1 MTPSTPD
8 SGSSPRL
15 ARRLPPT
22 TPETPRF
29 LFSVGGV
36 RYEAIR
42 ELVRMQTGEVLILA
56 RRRLEAD
63 GALAGLCLVRRL
75 PNPSTYLRRKR
86 LLEEVQLAFRLSH
99 PGIAQVYFR
108 KVHED
113 FLHVVMEHVEG
124 PSLET
129 LVSAGIARGRPVSE
143 AFGLYVGAELAEALH
158 HAHTLTDEGG
168 RPLGIIH
175 RDVNPRHVYVGAHG
189 GVKLMNFGA
198 AYSVMVG
205 REESPMNLV
214 RGDVAYASPE
224 YLEKQPLSP
233 RSDVFSLGVL
243 LVELLTGKHL
253 FDVQDVHFDASGLA
267 PLRIEIL
274 PSLPLTQMRILLAR
288 FSPADVESA
297 VAGLSPDVKALLHT
311 ALRADPTERFAT
323 AADMRDALRT
333 ALAKQHPGH
342 GRTEASEEVAA
353 VLAEGSCMRD
363 AVEFGEGGLFPEGL
377 EEHELGGLPPCK
389 SRPSAGQ
396 DGGDVE

>member
-1 MTPSTPD
+1 MSPSTPD
-8 SGSSPRL
+8 SGSSPQP
-15 ARRLPPT
+15 ARRLPPP
-22 TPETPRF
+22 TPDAPRF
-29 LFSVGGV
+29 LFCVDGI

-42 ELVRMQTGEVLILA
+42 ELARMQTAELLMLV
-56 RRRLEAD
+56 RRRQEAD
-63 GALAGLCLVRRL
+63 GAMAGLCLVRRL

-86 LLEEVQLAFRLSH
+86 LMEEVRLAFHLNH

-113 FLHVVMEHVEG
+113 FLHVVMEHVDG

-129 LVSAGIARGRPVSE
+129 LVSAGVARGRPVSE

-158 HAHTLTDEGG
+158 HAHTLTDAAG

-189 GVKLMNFGA
+189 GVKLTNFGA

-253 FDVQDVHFDASGLA
+253 FDVQDVRFAASGLA

-288 FSPADVESA
+288 FGPADVEAA

-323 AADMRDALRT
+323 AAEMGAALRT
-333 ALAKQHPGH
+333 ALAKRPPGF
-342 GRTEASEEVAA
+342 GRHEASEEVGV
-353 VLAEGSCMRD
+353 VLAEGSCLRD
-363 AVEFGEGGLFPEGL
+363 TVEFGEGGLFPEGL
-377 EEHELGGLPPCK
+377 EEHELGVSPP
-389 SRPSAGQ
+389 RR
-396 DGGDVE
+396 

>member
-1 MTPSTPD
+1 MTPSTPYCG
-8 SGSSPRL
+8 GSLRP
-15 ARRLPPT
+15 ARRMPPPT
-22 TPETPRF
+22 PEAPRC
-29 LFSVGGV
+29 LFCVDGV

-42 ELVRMQTGEVLILA
+42 ELVRTQTGELLMLA
-56 RRRLEAD
+56 HRRLEAD
-63 GALAGLCLVRRL
+63 DALAGLCLVRRL

-86 LLEEVQLAFRLSH
+86 LLEEVQLAFRLNH
-99 PGIAQVYFR
+99 PSIAQVYFR

-113 FLHVVMEHVEG
+113 FLHVVMEHVDG

-129 LVSAGIARGRPVSE
+129 LISAGVARGRPVSE

-158 HAHTLTDEGG
+158 HAHSLTDEEG
-168 RPLGIIH
+168 RPLGLIH

-189 GVKLMNFGA
+189 GVKLTNFGA

-205 REESPMNLV
+205 REESPLNLV

-253 FDVQDVHFDASGLA
+253 FDVQDVHCSASGLA
-267 PLRIEIL
+267 PLRIEVL

-288 FSPADVESA
+288 FGPADVEAA
-297 VAGLSPDVKALLHT
+297 VAGLSPEVKALLHT

-323 AADMRDALRT
+323 ASDMRDALRT
-333 ALAKQHPGH
+333 ALAKRHPGY
-342 GRTEASEEVAA
+342 GRHEASEEVAT
-353 VLAEGSCMRD
+353 VLAEGSCLRD
-363 AVEFGEGGLFPEGL
+363 VVEFGEGGLFLEGL
-377 EEHELGGLPPCK
+377 EAHELGGLSPRK
-389 SRPSAGQ
+389 
-396 DGGDVE
+396 

>member
-8 SGSSPRL
+8 RGGSTQP
-15 ARRLPPT
+15 ARRLPSPT
-22 TPETPRF
+22 PDAPRF
-29 LFSVGGV
+29 LFSVQGI

-42 ELVRMQTGEVLILA
+42 ELVRMQTGELLLLT
-56 RRRLEAD
+56 RRRQVAD
-63 GALAGLCLVRRL
+63 GALSGLCLVRRL

-86 LLEEVQLAFRLSH
+86 LMEEVQLAFRLNH

-113 FLHVVMEHVEG
+113 FLHVVMEHVDG

-129 LVSAGIARGRPVSE
+129 LVSAGVARGRPVSE
-143 AFGLYVGAELAEALH
+143 SFGLYVGAELAEALH
-158 HAHTLTDEGG
+158 HAHTLTDEEG

-189 GVKLMNFGA
+189 GVKLTNFGA

-253 FDVQDVHFDASGLA
+253 FDVQDVSFDSTGLP
-267 PLRIEIL
+267 PLQIEVF

-288 FSPADVESA
+288 FSPADVEAA

-323 AADMRDALRT
+323 ASEMRDALRA
-333 ALAKQHPGH
+333 ALARRHPGY
-342 GRTEASEEVAA
+342 GRHEASKEVAT
-353 VLAEGSCMRD
+353 VLAEGGGLRD

-377 EEHELGGLPPCK
+377 EAHEFGGLPPRK
-389 SRPSAGQ
+389 
-396 DGGDVE
+396 